1 MAADESGFDVFRAI
15 ADPNRRLIIAALAER
30 PLAVHEISTRFPI
43 SRPAISKHLR
53 LLGEAGLVAHR
64 RRGKENVYALDPAPF
79 AALADWLGLYWSGR
93 LQLLKR
99 IAEGDS

>member
-1 MAADESGFDVFRAI
+1 MTAGESEFDVFRAI
-15 ADPNRRLIIAALAER
+15 ADPSRRRIIAALAHG
-30 PLAVHEISTRFPI
+30 PLAVHEISRLFPI

-53 LLGEAGLVAHR
+53 LLGEAGLVQHR

-79 AALADWLGLYWSGR
+79 AELADWLGLYWSGR